1 MPLISTLAI
10 AFGMALVFGYL
21 AERVKMPA
29 LVGYLLAGIM
39 SGKNTWGPVA
49 DMEVAG
55 ELMEVGVMLLMF
67 GVGLHFSIGD
77 LLRVKKIAVPG
88 AVLQMLSATVLG
100 SWMASEFWGFSI
112 PSAIVFGL
120 CLSCASTVV
129 LLKALELQGTLNTID
144 GQISVGWLVVE
155 DIVCV
160 LILVL
165 LPPFAQIFSGE
176 TAFSWGTICWALLVT
191 AFQVTAFVAVML
203 LVGQRFIPW
212 ALTKIAKT
220 GSRELFTLSLLAAAI
235 GIAYG
240 AAIVFHVSFAL
251 GAFFAGMVMRESRY
265 AHRAVVNSLPLQDA
279 FSVLFFVGVGMML
292 DWHILVEEPLG
303 VLTVLGIILFGK
315 SIAVFVLVHMM
326 GYPLHTTLSVG
337 AALAQIGEFTFILAS
352 QAISL
357 KLMDASVMSMLV
369 AASIISIALNPIIF
383 AGTKPF
389 RRFLTQHFAW
399 ARRAAMAV
407 DPLSVLPQ
415 QTPRKLLAGQVIL
428 VGEGMVSDILMEKL
442 IAKDIPLVSIVSTPE
457 TAEMLR
463 KENHAVIQGDPA
475 DPMVLVQAH
484 IASALML
491 VLAAS
496 EQIDIPKVVDMAKQL
511 NPDIEV
517 LVRTETSEQVQV
529 LKGEGIDNVFND
541 REAVAQSLASAIYE
555 RYKRDE
561 GEDEDEE
568 DEDDNGH

>member
-1 MPLISTLAI
+1 MEHSLPLISTLAI
-10 AFGMALVFGYL
+10 AFGLALVFGYL

-39 SGKNTWGPVA
+39 AGKNTWGPVA
-49 DMEVAG
+49 DMEVAS

-100 SWMASEFWGFSI
+100 SWMAHEFWAFSI

-165 LPPFAQIFSGE
+165 LPPFAHIFSGE
-176 TAFSWGTICWALLVT
+176 VAFSWASISWSLLVT

-212 ALTKIAKT
+212 ALMQIAKT

-240 AAIVFHVSFAL
+240 ASIVFHVSFAL

-292 DWHILVEEPLG
+292 DWHILVDEPMG
-303 VLTVLGIILFGK
+303 VLTVLAIILFGK
-315 SIAVFVLVHMM
+315 SISVFVLVHFM

-352 QAISL
+352 QAITL
-357 KLMDASVMSMLV
+357 KLMDPSVMSLLV
-369 AASIISIALNPIIF
+369 AASIFSIALNPIVF
-383 AGTKPF
+383 ASTKPF

-428 VGEGMVSDILMEKL
+428 VGEGVVSTMLMEKL
-442 IAKDIPLVSIVSTPE
+442 IEKDIPFVSVVSTPE
-457 TAEMLR
+457 TAEELR
-463 KENHAVIQGDPA
+463 SQNRAVIQGDPS

-496 EQIDIPKVVDMAKQL
+496 DGLNLKKIVDMAKQL
-511 NPDIEV
+511 NPDLEV
-517 LVRTETSEQVQV
+517 LVRARDNEQAAA
-529 LKGEGIDNVFND
+529 LKQEGIENVFND
-541 REAVAQSLASAIYE
+541 REAVAQSLVGAIYE
-555 RYKRDE
+555 HYE
-561 GEDEDEE
+561 GEDED
-568 DEDDNGH
+568 DEPTDGH

>member
-1 MPLISTLAI
+1 MEHSMPLISTLAL
-10 AFGMALVFGYL
+10 AFGLALVFGYL
-21 AERVKMPA
+21 AERIRMPA
-29 LVGYLLAGIM
+29 LVGYLVAGIM
-39 SGKNTWGPVA
+39 CGKSTWGPVA
-49 DMEVAG
+49 DMEVAS

-67 GVGLHFSIGD
+67 GVGLHFSIAD

-88 AVLQMLSATVLG
+88 AVLQMVSATVLG
-100 SWMASEFWGFSI
+100 AWMAHEFWSFTI
-112 PSAIVFGL
+112 PSAVVFGL

-155 DIVCV
+155 DIACV

-165 LPPFAQIFSGE
+165 LPPFAQVFSGE
-176 TAFSWGTICWALLVT
+176 AAFTWTSVAWSVLVT
-191 AFQVTAFVAVML
+191 ILQVAAFVAVML

-212 ALTKIAKT
+212 ALMQVAKT
-220 GSRELFTLSLLAAAI
+220 GSRELFTLSLLAGAI

-292 DWHILVEEPLG
+292 DWHILVDEPLG

-315 SIAVFVLVHMM
+315 SISVFVLVHFM

-369 AASIISIALNPIIF
+369 AASIISIALNPLVF
-383 AGTKPF
+383 AGTKPV
-389 RRFLTQHFAW
+389 RRFMTQHFAW

-428 VGEGMVSDILMEKL
+428 VGEGVASGMLMEKL
-442 IAKDIPLVSIVSTPE
+442 IAKDIPFVSVVSTPE
-457 TAEMLR
+457 MAQELR
-463 KENHAVIQGDPA
+463 NDNRAVIQGDPS

-484 IASALML
+484 IASALLL
-491 VLAAS
+491 VIAAS
-496 EQIDIPKVVDMAKQL
+496 DALNLPKIVDMAKQL

-517 LVRTETSEQVQV
+517 MVRAKDGDQAEE
-529 LKGEGIDNVFND
+529 LKKEGLENVFND
-541 REAVAQSLASAIYE
+541 REAVVESLAGAIYE
-555 RYKRDE
+555 RYE
-561 GEDEDEE
+561 GEDEEE
-568 DEDDNGH
+568 EPSGGH

>member
-1 MPLISTLAI
+1 MEHSMPLISTLAL
-10 AFGMALVFGYL
+10 AFGLALVFGYL
-21 AERVKMPA
+21 AERIRMPA
-29 LVGYLLAGIM
+29 LVGYLVAGIM
-39 SGKNTWGPVA
+39 CGKSTWGPVA
-49 DMEVAG
+49 DMEVAS

-67 GVGLHFSIGD
+67 GVGLHFSIAD

-88 AVLQMLSATVLG
+88 AVLQMVSATVLG
-100 SWMASEFWGFSI
+100 AWMAHEFWAFPI
-112 PSAIVFGL
+112 PSAVVFGL

-155 DIVCV
+155 DIACV

-165 LPPFAQIFSGE
+165 LPPFAQVFSGE
-176 TAFSWGTICWALLVT
+176 AAFTWTSVAWSVLVT
-191 AFQVTAFVAVML
+191 ILQVAAFVAVML

-212 ALTKIAKT
+212 ALMQVAKT
-220 GSRELFTLSLLAAAI
+220 GSRELFTLSLLAGAI

-292 DWHILVEEPLG
+292 DWHILVDEPLG

-315 SIAVFVLVHMM
+315 SISVFVLVHFM

-369 AASIISIALNPIIF
+369 AASIISIALNPLVF
-383 AGTKPF
+383 AGTKPV
-389 RRFLTQHFAW
+389 RRFMTQHFAW

-428 VGEGMVSDILMEKL
+428 VGEGVASGMLMEKL
-442 IAKDIPLVSIVSTPE
+442 IAKDIPFVSVVSTPE
-457 TAEMLR
+457 MAQELR
-463 KENHAVIQGDPA
+463 NDNRAVIQGDPS

-484 IASALML
+484 IASALLL
-491 VLAAS
+491 VIAAS
-496 EQIDIPKVVDMAKQL
+496 DALNLPKIVDMAKQL

-517 LVRTETSEQVQV
+517 MVRAKDGDQAEE
-529 LKGEGIDNVFND
+529 LKKEGLENVFND
-541 REAVAQSLASAIYE
+541 REAVVESLAGAIYE
-555 RYKRDE
+555 RYE
-561 GEDEDEE
+561 GEDEEAE
-568 DEDDNGH
+568 PSGGH

>member
-1 MPLISTLAI
+1 MEHSMPLISTLAL
-10 AFGMALVFGYL
+10 AFGLALVFGYL
-21 AERVKMPA
+21 AERIRMPA
-29 LVGYLLAGIM
+29 LVGYLVAGIM
-39 SGKNTWGPVA
+39 CGKSTWGPVA
-49 DMEVAG
+49 DMEVAS

-67 GVGLHFSIGD
+67 GVGLHFSIAD

-88 AVLQMLSATVLG
+88 AVLQMVSATVLG
-100 SWMASEFWGFSI
+100 AWMAHEFWSFPI
-112 PSAIVFGL
+112 PSAVVFGL

-155 DIVCV
+155 DIACV

-165 LPPFAQIFSGE
+165 LPPFAQVFSGE
-176 TAFSWGTICWALLVT
+176 SAFTWTSVAWSVLVT
-191 AFQVTAFVAVML
+191 ILQVAAFVAVML

-212 ALTKIAKT
+212 ALMQVAKT
-220 GSRELFTLSLLAAAI
+220 GSRELFTLSLLAGAI

-292 DWHILVEEPLG
+292 DWHILVDEPLG

-315 SIAVFVLVHMM
+315 SISVFVLVHFM

-369 AASIISIALNPIIF
+369 AASIISIALNPLVF
-383 AGTKPF
+383 AGTKPV
-389 RRFLTQHFAW
+389 RRFMTQHFAW

-428 VGEGMVSDILMEKL
+428 VGEGVASGMLMEKL
-442 IAKDIPLVSIVSTPE
+442 IAKDIPFVSVVSTPE
-457 TAEMLR
+457 MAQELR
-463 KENHAVIQGDPA
+463 NDNRAVIQGDPS

-484 IASALML
+484 IASALLL
-491 VLAAS
+491 VIAAS
-496 EQIDIPKVVDMAKQL
+496 DALNLPKIVDMAKQL

-517 LVRTETSEQVQV
+517 MVRAKDGDQAEE
-529 LKGEGIDNVFND
+529 LKKEGLENVFND
-541 REAVAQSLASAIYE
+541 REAVVESLAGAIYE
-555 RYKRDE
+555 RYE
-561 GEDEDEE
+561 GEDEEAE
-568 DEDDNGH
+568 PSGGH

>member
-1 MPLISTLAI
+1 MPLISTLAL
-10 AFGMALVFGYL
+10 AFALALVFGYL

-29 LVGYLLAGIM
+29 LVGYLVAGIM
-39 SGKNTWGPVA
+39 CGKSTWGPVA
-49 DMEVAG
+49 DMGVAG

-67 GVGLHFSIGD
+67 GVGLHFSIAD

-88 AVLQMLSATVLG
+88 AVLQMLSATGLG
-100 SWMASEFWGFSI
+100 AWMAHEFWSFPI
-112 PSAIVFGL
+112 PSAVVFGL

-155 DIVCV
+155 DIACV

-165 LPPFAQIFSGE
+165 LPPFAQIFTGE
-176 TAFSWGTICWALLVT
+176 TNVSWSAVCWSVLLTI
-191 AFQVTAFVAVML
+191 FQVAAFVAVML

-212 ALTKIAKT
+212 ALMQVAKT
-220 GSRELFTLSLLAAAI
+220 GSRELFTLSLLAGAI

-240 AAIVFHVSFAL
+240 AAVVFHVSFAL

-292 DWHILVEEPLG
+292 DWHILVDEPLG

-315 SIAVFVLVHMM
+315 SICVFILVHFM

-369 AASIISIALNPIIF
+369 AASIISIALNPLVF
-383 AGTKPF
+383 AGTKPV
-389 RRFLTQHFAW
+389 RRFMTQHFAW

-428 VGEGMVSDILMEKL
+428 VGEGVVSGMLMEKL
-442 IAKDIPLVSIVSTPE
+442 IARDIPFVSVVSTPE
-457 TAEMLR
+457 MAQQLR
-463 KENHAVIQGDPA
+463 NDNRAVIQGDPS

-491 VLAAS
+491 VIAANDS
-496 EQIDIPKVVDMAKQL
+496 LSLPKIVDMAKQL

-517 LVRTETSEQVQV
+517 LVRAKDSDQALD
-529 LKGEGIDNVFND
+529 LKKEGLENVFND
-541 REAVAQSLASAIYE
+541 REAVAESLASAIYL
-555 RYKRDE
+555 RYE
-561 GEDEDEE
+561 GEDEEE
-568 DEDDNGH
+568 EPAGGH

>member
-1 MPLISTLAI
+1 MEHSMPLISTLAL
-10 AFGMALVFGYL
+10 AFGLALVFGYL
-21 AERVKMPA
+21 AERIRMPA
-29 LVGYLLAGIM
+29 LVGYLVAGIM
-39 SGKNTWGPVA
+39 CGKSTWGPVA
-49 DMEVAG
+49 DMEVAS

-67 GVGLHFSIGD
+67 GVGLHFSIAD

-88 AVLQMLSATVLG
+88 AVLQMVSATVLG
-100 SWMASEFWGFSI
+100 AWMAHEFWSFPI
-112 PSAIVFGL
+112 PSAVVFGL

-155 DIVCV
+155 DIACV

-165 LPPFAQIFSGE
+165 LPPFAQVFSGE
-176 TAFSWGTICWALLVT
+176 AAFTWTSVAWSVLMTIL
-191 AFQVTAFVAVML
+191 QVAAFVAVML

-212 ALTKIAKT
+212 ALMQVAKT
-220 GSRELFTLSLLAAAI
+220 GSRELFTLSLLAGAI

-292 DWHILVEEPLG
+292 DWHILVDEPLG

-315 SIAVFVLVHMM
+315 SISVFVLVHFM

-369 AASIISIALNPIIF
+369 AASIISIALNPLVF
-383 AGTKPF
+383 AGTKPV
-389 RRFLTQHFAW
+389 RRFMTQHFAW

-428 VGEGMVSDILMEKL
+428 VGEGVASGMLMEKL
-442 IAKDIPLVSIVSTPE
+442 IAKDIPFVSVVSTPE
-457 TAEMLR
+457 MAQELR
-463 KENHAVIQGDPA
+463 NDNRAVIQGDPS

-484 IASALML
+484 IASALLL
-491 VLAAS
+491 VIAAS
-496 EQIDIPKVVDMAKQL
+496 DALNLPKIVDMAKQL

-517 LVRTETSEQVQV
+517 MVRAKDGDQAEE
-529 LKGEGIDNVFND
+529 LKKEGLENVFND
-541 REAVAQSLASAIYE
+541 REAVVESLAGAIYE
-555 RYKRDE
+555 RYE
-561 GEDEDEE
+561 GEDEEAE
-568 DEDDNGH
+568 PSGGH